1 MPSTRHSKIVVLL
14 SLIGTVRWHEL
25 AFGEGEITFFAN
37 RNYEVLHY
45 GGVRQAEPAFI
56 GPNLASSSLVV
67 TVLVAG
73 TSILYGGAV
82 LDVVQ
87 FTSTCAANVTF
98 AWLAAPSI
106 SNGMSGWAI
115 A

>member
-87 FTSTCAANVTF
+87 FTSTCTANVTF